1 MNEVLQFA
9 TPIAMIVLLV
19 MQGRAASKV
28 ETVKTTLQES
38 GEKQNGKLAEIHEL
52 VNDRM
57 TKALDKID
65 RLEAQ
70 LARLKLARRIRTK

>member
-9 TPIAMIVLLV
+9 TPIAMIILLV

-28 ETVKTTLQES
+28 EQVKTTLQKS
-38 GEKQNGKLAEIHEL
+38 GNKRDEKLTEIHEL

-57 TKALDKID
+57 TRALDKID

-70 LARLKLARRIRTK
+70 LARLKLARRTRTK